1 MQRRQFLTAALAVTG
16 AALATDTL
24 SAQNSEPMIRRL
36 RNSTRN
42 LRTQENKRL
51 HIAVNQFTCNNV
63 YQREKIDFWTRLDE
77 LKSVG
82 VDGIEVTAGSAQ
94 DAENRGKQLADHG
107 LAMRSIYSGANLHD
121 ENAAEKEIDRLLKLG
136 EKAKDFGT
144 KIIVFNPAPKQ
155 GKSDAEL
162 VIQSKNL
169 DIVGAGL
176 KKIGLSFAFHYHT
189 TELEFGGR
197 EFHHILCGTNPHNV
211 SLCFE
216 QHWSYRASGN
226 SQVAVFDHL
235 KLYGNRSVEV
245 HLRQSKDNVWTEAF
259 GDGDIDNVRLAAGL
273 KKLPTMPHVVLEQA
287 AEKDTP
293 KTMAPADVF
302 RQSIDYIR
310 RVFG

>member
-1 MQRRQFLTAALAVTG
+1 MMKRRQFLTTALAVTG
-16 AALATDTL
+16 AVLATKTL
-24 SAQNSEPMIRRL
+24 FA
-36 RNSTRN
+36 
-42 LRTQENKRL
+42 QENKRL
-51 HIAVNQFTCNNV
+51 HVAINQFTCNNI
-63 YQREKIDFWTRLDE
+63 YRREKIDFWTRLAE
-77 LKSVG
+77 LKSLG
-82 VDGIEVTAGSAQ
+82 VDGLEVTVGSAA

-107 LAMRSIYSGANLHD
+107 LAMRSIYTGINLHD
-121 ENAAEKEIDRLLKLG
+121 ENAAEKEIARVLALG
-136 EKAKDFGT
+136 EKAKAFGT
-144 KIIVFNPAPKQ
+144 EIVVFNPAAKS

-162 VIQSKNL
+162 VLQSKNL

-197 EFHHILCGTNPHNV
+197 EFQHILCGTDPKNV

-235 KLYGNRSVEV
+235 KLYGDRAVEV
-245 HLRQSKDNVWTEAF
+245 HLRQSVGGIWSETF

-273 KKLPTMPHVVLEQA
+273 KKLPKMPHVVLEQA
-287 AEKDTP
+287 AEKETP
-293 KTMAPADVF
+293 KTMTPVDVF
-302 RQSIDYIR
+302 RQSVDYIR